1 MSERFETSDFPRHS
15 FDRYR
20 VMDPSFSPKSSCQK
34 VASWQQIQRV
44 NTSKFLFL
52 AVGNSDAILYQQRRC
67 RPINNWPAVSV
78 FRLRDD
84 SYRLVRVAQRSRGKF
99 GETFKPCEGVLA
111 R

>member
-1 MSERFETSDFPRHS
+1 MSERFEASEFFRHS
-15 FDRYR
+15 LDRYR
-20 VMDPSFSPKSSCQK
+20 VMDPSFSPKSSWQK
-34 VASWQQIQRV
+34 VASRQQIQRV
-44 NTSKFLFL
+44 NTSQFLFL
-52 AVGNSDAILYQQRRC
+52 ALGSSDTLPYQQLRC
-67 RPINNWPAVSV
+67 RPIDNWPAVSV